1 MPSVPTTLNDSR
13 NIRILYCEVS
23 LMKLVNL
30 LSVLLAIS
38 VLLNV
43 GFFVVYNPYE
53 QGRISDLIA
62 RTSALSTQNMELQKQ
77 IGEVNMSLQN
87 SESQLNFYRTR
98 LPGSDPGG
106 FFASGRETG
115 SASIRA
121 PAVSQSVQYVRNGP
135 FLMQNVISN
144 GSIMNITVD
153 VQPGKGRVLVE
164 TKPLMGI
171 VFQDAANTAVF
182 VAQNRTGADISG
194 SDFLFSIE
202 ADKQISSVDGP
213 SAGALMTLL
222 AIAALEN
229 RTINPSVTLT
239 GTIREDGHIGA
250 IGGAVEKA
258 EAAKEN
264 GLTMFLMPLD
274 NQALTIFSE
283 QTVNYGGFQLVEQ
296 IPQTVPAKGYIENST
311 GIRVTYVNS
320 IDDVIAASLQ

>member
-1 MPSVPTTLNDSR
+1 
-13 NIRILYCEVS
+13 
-23 LMKLVNL
+23 
-30 LSVLLAIS
+30 
-38 VLLNV
+38 
-43 GFFVVYNPYE
+43 
-53 QGRISDLIA
+53 
-62 RTSALSTQNMELQKQ
+62 
-77 IGEVNMSLQN
+77 
-87 SESQLNFYRTR
+87 
-98 LPGSDPGG
+98 
-106 FFASGRETG
+106 
-115 SASIRA
+115 
-121 PAVSQSVQYVRNGP
+121 
-135 FLMQNVISN
+135 
-144 GSIMNITVD
+144 
-153 VQPGKGRVLVE
+153 
-164 TKPLMGI
+164 
-171 VFQDAANTAVF
+171 
-182 VAQNRTGADISG
+182 
-194 SDFLFSIE
+194 
-202 ADKQISSVDGP
+202 
-213 SAGALMTLL
+213 MTLL